1 MEDTTKS
8 LIFEIESFSD
18 FEDLKNF
25 LNKAIDFE
33 MKIFEKLVWSVNVNI
48 PMVGKALDK
57 FFYEKV
63 YSVIYNKLTGDKLYK
78 SHINE
83 EHYYYILS
91 VIGERVV
98 IEDIDKFLADII

>member
-1 MEDTTKS
+1 MDTTES
-8 LIFEIESFSD
+8 LIFEIESFSDFD

-48 PMVGKALDK
+48 PMVGKALDE
-57 FFYEKV
+57 FLYEKV

-78 SHINE
+78 SDINE
-83 EHYYYILS
+83 YYILS

-98 IEDIDKFLADII
+98 IEDIEKFLADKI